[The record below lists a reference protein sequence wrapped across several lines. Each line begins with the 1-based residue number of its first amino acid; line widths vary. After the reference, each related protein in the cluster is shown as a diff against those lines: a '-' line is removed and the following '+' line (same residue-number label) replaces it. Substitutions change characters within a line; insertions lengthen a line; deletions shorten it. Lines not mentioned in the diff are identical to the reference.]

1 MMNSAL
7 AVLDERLRAAIAA
20 QGASLTAAIAA
31 QGDAMAAGFAR
42 VDRYFELQ
50 QQQYLEL
57 RDRLDA
63 LSERLSRLEHEFLQF
78 RDYVARE
85 ITEIRRELRDLRDL
99 RGRPGQTDELRR
111 EIAELT
117 MRVERLEGRQSD

>member
-85 ITEIRRELRDLRDL
+85 ITEIRRELRDLR
-99 RGRPGQTDELRR
+99 GRPGQTDELRR